1 MSLKHEGDIM
11 QRAKFGKEG
20 KFHTVEVDGV
30 IVGQGCDRA
39 GCEELIDELNESNE
53 KCDFALKI
61 YSG

>member
-1 MSLKHEGDIM
+1 M
-11 QRAKFGKEG
+11 QRAKLGKEG

-30 IVGQGCDRA
+30 VVGQGCDQA
-39 GCEELIDELNESNE
+39 GCVELIDELNESNE